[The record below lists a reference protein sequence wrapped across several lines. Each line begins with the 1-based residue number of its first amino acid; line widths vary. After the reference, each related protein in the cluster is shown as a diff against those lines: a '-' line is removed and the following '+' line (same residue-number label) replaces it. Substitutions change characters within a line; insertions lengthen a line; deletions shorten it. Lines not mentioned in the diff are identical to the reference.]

1 MKNILL
7 IIVKIV
13 IIVHIIVMFLRF
25 LNLLYK
31 SVFIKVNS
39 ADIMFRQ
46 NKWNNNYMFGL
57 LVYKKNN
64 KNEFLN
70 YIKTVKERFNLWEK
84 KIYWYQKY
92 NIKGVIE
99 INYQDEVSDVID
111 YLNISIPPTINGR
124 LLPYKIIFLYK
135 SQKIMLLLNHFYC
148 DGKILYEI
156 VTSNFL
162 NSKSEIKFIK
172 YNYIPFY
179 YDFLLVKYLG
189 KFVKGSIFKKKNI
202 KGLTLSKNKSS
213 IYRKVIYYTGKI
225 NRWIALA
232 INFDL
237 IFKYVKLNSLK
248 IAFTVGFE
256 DDIEYCNNRIGVII
270 VDVPRLNSI
279 EEYQEFIKKKLTNN
293 KYDALTS
300 YDLIRNFQLNKLR
313 GKFDTNIDIVLT
325 SFKLNGEDKDLK
337 DCNIND
343 IDYNLGS
350 FIGIGRIPI
359 YIFSMTLDYEKKI
372 KICIKSTTPDF
383 NTIEFQ
389 KNEQNIEHIYTW
401 NN

>member
-1 MKNILL
+1 MKNKLL
-7 IIVKIV
+7 KLVKIIV
-13 IIVHIIVMFLRF
+13 IVHIVVMFLRF
-25 LNLLYK
+25 LSLLYK
-31 SVFIKVNS
+31 SLSCKVNS
-39 ADIMFRQ
+39 ADKMFKQ

-57 LVYKKNN
+57 LVYKKKDKN
-64 KNEFLN
+64 KFLE
-70 YIKTVKERFNLWEK
+70 YIKTVKKRFNLWEN

-92 NIKGVIE
+92 KIKGIIE
-99 INYQDEVSDVID
+99 VNYKDEVTDVINYMNNSK
-111 YLNISIPPTINGR
+111 PPTVNGR

-156 VTSNFL
+156 VTTNFL
-162 NSKSEIKFIK
+162 NSKSEIKFI
-172 YNYIPFY
+172 NYHYLPFY
-179 YDFLLVKYLG
+179 YEYLLLKYVT
-189 KFVKGSIFKKKNI
+189 KFAKNSIKKNTQ
-202 KGLTLSKNKSS
+202 GLTLSKNQSS
-213 IYRKVIYYTGKI
+213 IYRKIIYYNGNI

-232 INFDL
+232 INFNL

-256 DDIEYCNNRIGVII
+256 DNIEYCNNRIGVII

-279 EEYQEFIKKKLTNN
+279 EEYQEFIKKKLIGN
-293 KYDALTS
+293 KYDALAS
-300 YDLIRNFQLNKLR
+300 YDLIRNFPLDKLR
-313 GKFDTNIDIVLT
+313 GNFDTNIDIVLT
-325 SFKLNGEDKDLK
+325 SFKLNGEDKDIK

-383 NTIEFQ
+383 DILKFS
-389 KNEQNIEHIYTW
+389 KNEKDIEHIYTW